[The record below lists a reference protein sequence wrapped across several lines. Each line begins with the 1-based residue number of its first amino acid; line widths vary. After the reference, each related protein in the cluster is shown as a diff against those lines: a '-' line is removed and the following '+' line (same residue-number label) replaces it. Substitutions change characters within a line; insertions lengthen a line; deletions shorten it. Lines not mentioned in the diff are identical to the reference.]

1 MAASR
6 PRVPAAMDP
15 VPAMEVGAEIEV
27 TEDGVLEELPLRL
40 ENAKNCLSWEGLE
53 ASSSDDDGETT
64 APTSLPP
71 LRPPRPLAPN
81 LLAPPFATKSL
92 PLENIIVPFRPG
104 PAAAPG
110 TQAFGAYQCQECR
123 QVFVEEWHY
132 LQHAQEHAQELARRP
147 RPALPHSLPRRKQ
160 RCPECGKRFSHQSR
174 FSRHVKWHL
183 KLAQAGIRVQRR
195 RGARPCSLTSYV
207 YQPPGTGKIQ
217 AGSGD
222 VPCPPPSWEG
232 SPGLRKQQGGARPGR
247 RVGQTKGRQM
257 PEARTA
263 SKEQGTEGPKGTRQ
277 RRPTLGR
284 EFSLPRPV
292 GMSPTQPMNME
303 DEGRVAIL
311 DSKVVMSPPQPM
323 NGQVGGS
330 ALQAAILDSQIGGST
345 FQAAILDGQV
355 GGSALRTLVINTEEQ
370 AAILDG
376 QIDGS
381 PLRTLV
387 INTEEQ
393 AAILESLV
401 SGSPPPPVHL
411 KEEAAILASLVGASP
426 LHSFRTVVVGA
437 EEPAAILEGQVG
449 VSPLHPMPLRA
460 EELPP
465 SLFLEADPGLST
477 AVDAV
482 TLRLVPLLPD
492 PQGLVPWGGQMVGEL
507 PDEAGDAQPTAFQ
520 LTGYLPPL
528 NQQCRPPGPLKL
540 PPSPRAPLLL
550 HLVPTHPGE
559 LPQVLELEYTPG
571 GGLAAEPWPGE
582 LAPEPGDDFIVVE
595 LEADAGGREEVVAG
609 QPGTAGPESSLD
621 ASGRRHF
628 WCPDCGVRY
637 GRAAQL
643 RSHRRGPG
651 RRLCGCG
658 RPFRSLLHLLRHQLW
673 QLEGAAFL
681 CAACGEALKGRRALG
696 RHGGRHP
703 GAPCFRCPCGAGFQR
718 LPRYL
723 WHRIRNQPP
732 GLGVYSLD
740 SFLSPA

>member
-1 MAASR
+1 
-6 PRVPAAMDP
+6 MDP

-27 TEDGVLEELPLRL
+27 TEDGLLEELPLRL
-40 ENAKNCLSWEGLE
+40 ENAKNCLSWEDLE
-53 ASSSDDDGETT
+53 VSSSDDDGETT

-81 LLAPPFATKSL
+81 LLAPPFTTKSL

-110 TQAFGAYQCQECR
+110 TQACGAYQCQECC

-147 RPALPHSLPRRKQ
+147 RPVLPHSLPQRKQ
-160 RCPECGKRFSHQSR
+160 RCPECGKRFSHQPR
-174 FSRHVKWHL
+174 FTRHVKWHL
-183 KLAQAGIRVQRR
+183 KLAQAGIWVQRR

-207 YQPPGTGKIQ
+207 YQPLGAGKNQ

-222 VPCPPPSWEG
+222 VPCPPPSWES
-232 SPGLRKQQGGARPGR
+232 SPGLRKQQGRAHPGR
-247 RVGQTKGRQM
+247 CVGQTKGRQM

-303 DEGRVAIL
+303 DEGRAAIL

-323 NGQVGGS
+323 NGQVSGS
-330 ALQAAILDSQIGGST
+330 VLQAAILDSQIGGST

-355 GGSALRTLVINTEEQ
+355 GGS
-370 AAILDG
+370 
-376 QIDGS
+376 

-393 AAILESLV
+393 AAILESLLG
-401 SGSPPPPVHL
+401 GSPPPPAHL

-437 EEPAAILEGQVG
+437 EEPVAILEGQVG

-465 SLFLEADPGLST
+465 SLFLEAEPGLST

-492 PQGLVPWGGQMVGEL
+492 PQGLMPWGSQMVGEL
-507 PDEAGDAQPTAFQ
+507 PDETGDAQPTAFQ

-550 HLVPTHPGE
+550 HLVPTHPDE
-559 LPQVLELEYTPG
+559 LPQVLELEYAPG
-571 GGLAAEPWPGE
+571 SG
-582 LAPEPGDDFIVVE
+582 LAPEAGDDFIVVE

-609 QPGTAGPESSLD
+609 QPGTAGPERSLD
-621 ASGRRHF
+621 ASRRRHF
-628 WCPDCGVRY
+628 WCPDCGVCY

-658 RPFRSLLHLLRHQLW
+658 RPFRGLLHLLRHQLW

-703 GAPCFRCPCGAGFQR
+703 GASCFHCPCGVGFQR

-740 SFLSPA
+740 SFLTPA

>member
-1 MAASR
+1 
-6 PRVPAAMDP
+6 MDP

-27 TEDGVLEELPLRL
+27 IEDGVLEELPLRL

-53 ASSSDDDGETT
+53 ASSSDDDGETS

-104 PAAAPG
+104 PATALG
-110 TQAFGAYQCQECR
+110 TQAFGAYQCQECC

-132 LQHAQEHAQELARRP
+132 LQHAQEHAQELARR
-147 RPALPHSLPRRKQ
+147 RKPALPYSLPHSLPRRKQ
-160 RCPECGKRFSHQSR
+160 RCPECGKRFSHQPP
-174 FSRHVKWHL
+174 FTRHVKWHL
-183 KLAQAGIRVQRR
+183 KLAQAGIRVQWRW
-195 RGARPCSLTSYV
+195 GSRPCSLTSYV
-207 YQPPGTGKIQ
+207 YQPPDVGKNP

-222 VPCPPPSWEG
+222 VPCPPASWEG
-232 SPGLRKQQGGARPGR
+232 SPGLRKRQDGARPGR
-247 RVGQTKGRQM
+247 RVGQPKGRQM

-263 SKEQGTEGPKGTRQ
+263 SKGQGTEGPKGTRQ

-292 GMSPTQPMNME
+292 GMSPIQPVNVE
-303 DEGRVAIL
+303 DEGRATIL
-311 DSKVVMSPPQPM
+311 DGKVVMTPPQPV

-330 ALQAAILDSQIGGST
+330 AFQAAILDS
-345 FQAAILDGQV
+345 QV
-355 GGSALRTLVINTEEQ
+355 GGSALRTLVINSEEQ

-401 SGSPPPPVHL
+401 GGSPPPPAHL

-437 EEPAAILEGQVG
+437 EEPAAILESQVG

-465 SLFLEADPGLST
+465 SLFLEAEPCLST

-492 PQGLVPWGGQMVGEL
+492 PQGLVPWGSQMVGEL

-528 NQQCRPPGPLKL
+528 NQQCRPPDPLKL

-559 LPQVLELEYTPG
+559 LPQVLELEYAPG
-571 GGLAAEPWPGE
+571 SGLAAEPWPGGV
-582 LAPEPGDDFIVVE
+582 APQAGDDFIVVE
-595 LEADAGGREEVVAG
+595 LEADPGGREEAVAG
-609 QPGTAGPESSLD
+609 PPGAGGPEHSSD
-621 ASGRRHF
+621 TRGPRRF

-651 RRLCGCG
+651 HQRCGCG
-658 RPFRSLLHLLRHQLW
+658 RPFRGLLHLLRHQLR

-703 GAPCFRCPCGAGFQR
+703 GAPCFRCPCGAGFRR

-732 GLGVYSLD
+732 SLGVYSLD
-740 SFLSPA
+740 SFLPPA